1 MIKNET
7 EIIQV
12 YYNRFRDPIELM
24 PGDTYEEDLS
34 KVIGVNEFIG
44 KEKTQEEP
52 ETNVNKLRKIKRFG
66 LNKSVDTT

>member
-1 MIKNET
+1 LIKNET
-7 EIIQV
+7 KIIQV

-24 PGDTYEEDLS
+24 PGDIDEEDLS

-44 KEKTQEEP
+44 KEKIQEEP
-52 ETNVNKLRKIKRFG
+52 ETSVNKLRKIKRFS

>member
-24 PGDTYEEDLS
+24 PGDIYEEDLS

-44 KEKTQEEP
+44 KEKIQGEP
-52 ETNVNKLRKIKRFG
+52 EMNVNKLRKIK
-66 LNKSVDTT
+66 

>member
-7 EIIQV
+7 KIIQV

-24 PGDTYEEDLS
+24 PGDIDEEDLS

-44 KEKTQEEP
+44 KEKIQEEP
-52 ETNVNKLRKIKRFG
+52 ETSVNKLRKIKRFG

>member
-24 PGDTYEEDLS
+24 PGDIYEEDLS
-34 KVIGVNEFIG
+34 KVIGVNGFIG
-44 KEKTQEEP
+44 KEKIQGESKM
-52 ETNVNKLRKIKRFG
+52 NINKLRKIK
-66 LNKSVDTT
+66 

>member
-24 PGDTYEEDLS
+24 PGDIYEEDLI
-34 KVIGVNEFIG
+34 KVIGVNEFID
-44 KEKTQEEP
+44 KEKIQEEP
-52 ETNVNKLRKIKRFG
+52 EISVNKLRKIKRFS

>member
-1 MIKNET
+1 LIKNET
-7 EIIQV
+7 KIIQV
-12 YYNRFRDPIELM
+12 YYNRFRDSIELM

-52 ETNVNKLRKIKRFG
+52 ETSVNKLRKIKRFS

>member
-24 PGDTYEEDLS
+24 PGDIYEEDLS

-44 KEKTQEEP
+44 KEKIQGEP
-52 ETNVNKLRKIKRFG
+52 KMNVNKLRKIK
-66 LNKSVDTT
+66 